1 MNSVQNSIETL
12 SSNMGANG
20 SSGKNAQN
28 NQDTQETQSQD
39 TQQDE
44 QSDQQIAEQ
53 TGQGD
58 QGENAGGP
66 DEASQ
71 ETNGGTTPD
80 PSTVQ
85 EELQGSSED
94 YYVVQKGDTLDLIS
108 KKLYGTTSETDAI
121 CRMNGLKD
129 GNLIFIG
136 QKLLLP

>member
-1 MNSVQNSIETL
+1 MDDLFDDDILQPAPEVDGMVILSVANAYKKQYYLNPKFAKLPET
-12 SSNMGANG
+12 
-20 SSGKNAQN
+20 
-28 NQDTQETQSQD
+28 
-39 TQQDE
+39 
-44 QSDQQIAEQ
+44 I
-53 TGQGD
+53 
-58 QGENAGGP
+58 
-66 DEASQ
+66 
-71 ETNGGTTPD
+71 
-80 PSTVQ
+80 Q

>member
-1 MNSVQNSIETL
+1 
-12 SSNMGANG
+12 MGANG

-58 QGENAGGP
+58 QGENAGGT

-71 ETNGGTTPD
+71 ETNRGTTPD

-85 EELQGSSED
+85 EELQGPSED